1 VHRHTK
7 FHLTGLLSAMCTIYP
22 VQEDQVAQSC
32 LWSNPFTSLMSES
45 LASHI
50 VGGIEFSILHFA
62 LFISKTHGKPPMIL
76 VALTGDSVSDPY
88 YWVSYVV
95 DLIWTYEKNISSIT
109 SICSLILAIL
119 YFLSSDDSYTGIRM
133 STLTKFLSLD
143 IKGSIDC
150 EPIEKTDLNRNTRI
164 WSFKKGKS

>member
-1 VHRHTK
+1 MVVHRHTK

-62 LFISKTHGKPPMIL
+62 LFISKTHGEPPMIL
-76 VALTGDSVSDPY
+76 VALTRDSVLDP
-88 YWVSYVV
+88 
-95 DLIWTYEKNISSIT
+95 LIIGKL
-109 SICSLILAIL
+109 CSR
-119 YFLSSDDSYTGIRM
+119 FHM
-133 STLTKFLSLD
+133 D
-143 IKGSIDC
+143 I
-150 EPIEKTDLNRNTRI
+150 
-164 WSFKKGKS
+164 